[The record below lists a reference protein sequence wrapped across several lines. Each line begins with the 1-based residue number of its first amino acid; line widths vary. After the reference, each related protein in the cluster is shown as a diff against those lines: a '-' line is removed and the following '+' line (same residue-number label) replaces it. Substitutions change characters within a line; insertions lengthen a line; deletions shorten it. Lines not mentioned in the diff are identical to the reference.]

1 MSAADL
7 YKQGNALRDQ
17 NKYQEAIETYD
28 KALALNANFAEAL
41 YDKGLALHNLNKFD
55 EAIECYEKAISINPK
70 YIDAINYKGVVSQF
84 EKIKIKL
91 KNVEQFVNLRL
102 YIVKTNVKKQ
112 SNATMKLL
120 K

>member
-41 YDKGLALHNLNKFD
+41 YDKGLALHNLNKFQ
-55 EAIECYEKAISINPK
+55 EAIDCYEKAI
-70 YIDAINYKGVVSQF
+70 AINNKYSDAFTFKGVVSDFFILIQKKKSYQF
-84 EKIKIKL
+84 HNYFI
-91 KNVEQFVNLRL
+91 RH
-102 YIVKTNVKKQ
+102 YIVKINAKKLLNV
-112 SNATMKLL
+112 TMKL
-120 K
+120 

>member
-41 YDKGLALHNLNKFD
+41 YDKGLALHNLNKFQ
-55 EAIECYEKAISINPK
+55 EAIDCYEKAITINSK
-70 YIDAINYKGVVSQF
+70 YSDAYTFKGVVSYLIF
-84 EKIKIKL
+84 I
-91 KNVEQFVNLRL
+91 NNTLR
-102 YIVKTNVKKQ
+102 
-112 SNATMKLL
+112 
-120 K
+120 